1 MMLVRPRV
9 PAWMLV
15 MALAVLAGCGQTQRH
30 ADRGST
36 PVPALAAVDTAC
48 RAEILRAH
56 GLQVE
61 AQDCRYSTGRWRVR
75 ADDVLPGFAL
85 WRDDQRVDTV
95 IHILRKPADAPLAS
109 VLPALAER
117 ALVPPDD
124 CVFVDAAA
132 RYPVP
137 DRRRHHE
144 IRPQGRRLAQLLAT
158 PADQVPDP
166 PCGEYG
172 ASTHGVR
179 YFVTDV
185 RHPTRVLYVNLG
197 QDGTQIAPSSIRIIA
212 AD

>member
-1 MMLVRPRV
+1 
-9 PAWMLV
+9 
-15 MALAVLAGCGQTQRH
+15 
-30 ADRGST
+30 
-36 PVPALAAVDTAC
+36 
-48 RAEILRAH
+48 
-56 GLQVE
+56 
-61 AQDCRYSTGRWRVR
+61 
-75 ADDVLPGFAL
+75 
-85 WRDDQRVDTV
+85 
-95 IHILRKPADAPLAS
+95 
-109 VLPALAER
+109 
-117 ALVPPDD
+117 
-124 CVFVDAAA
+124 
-132 RYPVP
+132 VP
-137 DRRRHHE
+137 DGRRHHE